1 MSDASPPARGLD
13 AGTGPGAASSWEI
26 YGGDR
31 VFEPLLRDF
40 YARIAASPL
49 AALFPADLE
58 ETMRKQFAFQ
68 SEFWGGPVRY
78 SPWRGH
84 PRLRARHL
92 PFPIGLAQAETW
104 LTCMHQAVLASAMP
118 VALHGPYLGQMART
132 AYAMI
137 NQPIGPPPVPVPEA

>member
-1 MSDASPPARGLD
+1 MSDASPPARAPEASGP
-13 AGTGPGAASSWEI
+13 AGTASSWEI

-40 YARIAASPL
+40 YARIARSPL
-49 AALFPADLE
+49 AALFPPDLD

-92 PFPIGLAQAETW
+92 PFPIGLPEAETW
-104 LTCMHQAVLASAMP
+104 LECMHQAVLASAMP
-118 VALHGPYLGQMART
+118 VALHGQYLGQMART

-137 NQPIGPPPVPVPEA
+137 NQPITAPDPPATGA